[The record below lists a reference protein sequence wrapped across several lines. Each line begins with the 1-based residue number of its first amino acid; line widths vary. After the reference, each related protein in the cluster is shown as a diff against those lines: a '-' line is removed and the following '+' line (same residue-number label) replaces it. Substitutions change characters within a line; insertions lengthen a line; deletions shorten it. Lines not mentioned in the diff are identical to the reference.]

1 MFPFTIEKLIFQLI
15 GATMISMYWIYK
27 WILVFNSFNACRVL
41 LRIMNSDEMPNAAY
55 LLFQPQYLEII
66 AKLIKITQCLHNFI
80 SCTLI
85 IFFLRFAWNSEGQ
98 QSPGVIIDHHYV
110 VSYSQKKYIDVIAFA
125 RVNCVRW
132 LQLNHLSIRKLI
144 YAHAVIIYYLKCD
157 GHS

>member
-110 VSYSQKKYIDVIAFA
+110 VSYSPKKKKIDRRYSF
-125 RVNCVRW
+125 CSSK
-132 LQLNHLSIRKLI
+132 LCQMTSIKSIFPLENWYTRTQ
-144 YAHAVIIYYLKCD
+144 
-157 GHS
+157 